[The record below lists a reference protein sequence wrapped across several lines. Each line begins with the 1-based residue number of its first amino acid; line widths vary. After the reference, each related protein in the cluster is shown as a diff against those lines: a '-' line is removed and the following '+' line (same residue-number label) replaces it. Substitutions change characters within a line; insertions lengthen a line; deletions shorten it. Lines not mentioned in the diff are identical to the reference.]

1 MPSTIINK
9 YPKSC
14 LAGFAL
20 LWFATSIRPTTPVVQ
35 PLKLTYTE
43 QPSTYVPVDPKQL
56 DCLAANIY
64 YEGRNQPALGQ
75 LAIGLTT
82 LVRAREGD
90 WPSSICGVVHQPNQF
105 SWVGKKSK
113 QPKWDQPAYLRSL
126 SLANQILSGDFDNLL
141 PLFSPTYFHTTK
153 VNPKWS
159 QHMSKLAVINDHIFY
174 E

>member
-20 LWFATSIRPTTPVVQ
+20 LWFATSIRPTIPVIQ
-35 PLKLTYTE
+35 PLPLTYVE
-43 QPSTYVPVDPKQL
+43 RPSTYIPVDDKQL

-64 YEGRNQPALGQ
+64 YEGRNQPTLGQ
-75 LAIGLTT
+75 LAIGITT

-90 WPSSICGVVHQPNQF
+90 WPSSICGVVHQPGQF
-105 SWVGKKSK
+105 SWVGKKHK
-113 QPKWDQPAYLRSL
+113 QPKWDQDAYLRSL
-126 SLANQILSGDFDNLL
+126 SLANQLLSGDFDNLI
-141 PLFSPTYFHTTK
+141 PLFAPTYFHTTK

-159 QHMSKLAVINDHIFY
+159 QHMSKLAVINDHVFY

>member
-1 MPSTIINK
+1 MTALHLK

-14 LAGFAL
+14 LAGFAI
-20 LWFATSIRPTTPVVQ
+20 LWFAVSFRPHVPLQQ
-35 PLKLTYTE
+35 PLKLTYAET
-43 QPSTYVPVDPKQL
+43 PSTYVPIEPKQL

-90 WPSSICGVVHQPNQF
+90 WPSSICGVVYQPNQF
-105 SWVGKKSK
+105 SWVGKKNK
-113 QPKWDQPAYLRSL
+113 QPKWDQGAYLRSL

-141 PLFSPTYFHTTK
+141 PLFSPTYFHTTQ

-159 QHMSKLAVINDHIFY
+159 QHMSKVAVINDHIFY

>member
-1 MPSTIINK
+1 MPYTIINK

-14 LAGFAL
+14 LASVAL
-20 LWFATSIRPTTPVVQ
+20 LWFAASIKPEVPVIQ
-35 PLKLTYTE
+35 PLKLHYVE

-82 LVRAREGD
+82 TVRAREGN

-105 SWVGKKSK
+105 SWVGKKNK
-113 QPKWDQPAYLRSL
+113 QPKWDQMSYLRSL

>member
-14 LAGFAL
+14 LAGIGI
-20 LWFATSIRPTTPVVQ
+20 LWFIASIRPAI
-35 PLKLTYTE
+35 PLTQTLPLTHVE
-43 QPSTYVPVDPKQL
+43 SPSTYVPIDDKQL

-75 LAIGLTT
+75 LAIGITT
-82 LVRAREGD
+82 LVRAREGN

-105 SWVGKKSK
+105 SWVGKKRK
-113 QPKWDQPAYLRSL
+113 QPKWDQLAYLRSL
-126 SLANQILSGDFDNLL
+126 SLANQILSGDFDSLL

-159 QHMSKLAVINDHIFY
+159 QHMSKLAVINDHVFY

>member
-1 MPSTIINK
+1 LLLHHA
-9 YPKSC
+9 YPKTC
-14 LAGFAL
+14 LTVFFGL
-20 LWFATSIRPTTPVVQ
+20 LFATSIRPDVPVHQ
-35 PLKLTYTE
+35 PLVLTYKE

-75 LAIGLTT
+75 LAIGITT
-82 LVRAREGD
+82 LVRAREGN
-90 WPSSICGVVHQPNQF
+90 WPTSICGVVHQRNQF
-105 SWVGKKSK
+105 SWVGKKNK
-113 QPKWDQPAYLRSL
+113 QPKWDHDSYLRSL
-126 SLANQILSGDFDNLL
+126 SLANQLLSGDFDNLL

-159 QHMSKLAVINDHIFY
+159 QHMSKLATINDHIFY